1 MPQYLAKRVGS
12 MLVTVFVVITLN
24 FLLFRVMPGNA
35 VSDIDRVPGSS
46 PALQRALE
54 QQFGLNHSLP
64 VQYWDYLAQLVH
76 GNLGISYA
84 YQQPVAGLLGT
95 ALEYTLPM
103 VGAGF
108 LLALILGTAT
118 GAIAAW
124 RRGTFTDGAL
134 SNLAIAFYAAP
145 AQFLGLG
152 LVMLFTGVLPTAG
165 AANPFAVGG
174 GFWSTLA
181 DHAQHMVLPS
191 LTFALAVFGQYTL
204 VLRASLLETL
214 GEDYALT
221 ARATGNPPRRALT
234 RHVLP
239 NALLPFANIAALQ
252 LGSLVAGAILIEVV
266 FSWPGVGT
274 ALYNAVVQ
282 RDYPMMQ
289 GIFLVLTL
297 AVVICNFGAD
307 LLCRVLDPRTAT
319 DLRTAS

>member
-1 MPQYLAKRVGS
+1 MAGYLVKRVGS
-12 MLVTVFVVITLN
+12 MLITVYVVITLN

-35 VSDIDRVPGSS
+35 VTDIARVPGSS
-46 PALQRALE
+46 LALEHAIE
-54 QQFGLNHSLP
+54 QQFGLNHPLP
-64 VQYWDYLAQLVH
+64 VQYWDYLGQLVH
-76 GNLGISYA
+76 GNLGVSFA
-84 YQQPVAGLLGT
+84 YQQPVAGLLVT

-108 LLALILGTAT
+108 LLALVLGLVT
-118 GAIAAW
+118 GVLAAW
-124 RRGTFTDGAL
+124 RRGTVVDSAV

-152 LVMLFTGVLPTAG
+152 LVMLFTGLLPTAG
-165 AANPFAVGG
+165 AANPFAAGE
-174 GFWSTLA
+174 GFWPTLA
-181 DHAQHMVLPS
+181 DHAQHMLLPS

-221 ARATGNPPRRALT
+221 ARATGNPPRRALL

-239 NALLPFANIAALQ
+239 NAMLPFANIAALQ
-252 LGSLVAGAILIEVV
+252 LGSLVAGAVLIEVV

-289 GIFLVLTL
+289 GIFLILTL
-297 AVVICNFGAD
+297 AVVLCNFGAD
-307 LLCRVLDPRTAT
+307 LLCRVLDPRTA
-319 DLRTAS
+319 A

>member
-1 MPQYLAKRVGS
+1 MTGYLIRRAGS
-12 MLVTVFVVITLN
+12 MLITVFVVITLD

-35 VSDIDRVPGSS
+35 VSDIARVPGSS
-46 PALQRALE
+46 PALERSLE
-54 QQFGLNHSLP
+54 QQFGLNNSLP
-64 VQYWDYLAQLVH
+64 VQYVDYLAQLVH
-76 GNLGISYA
+76 GNLGVSFA
-84 YQQPVAGLLGT
+84 YQQPVAGLLVT

-108 LLALILGTAT
+108 LLALVLGVCT
-118 GAIAAW
+118 GMLAAW
-124 RRGTFTDGAL
+124 RRGTVVDAVV
-134 SNLAIAFYAAP
+134 SNTAIAFYAAP

-152 LVMLFTGVLPTAG
+152 LLMLFTGVLPTSG
-165 AANPFAVGG
+165 AANPFAVNA
-174 GFWSTLA
+174 GFWSTLG
-181 DHAQHMVLPS
+181 DHAEHMVLPS
-191 LTFALAVFGQYTL
+191 LTFGLAVFGQYTL
-204 VLRASLLETL
+204 VLRASLLEAL
-214 GEDYALT
+214 GEDYTLT
-221 ARATGNPPRRALT
+221 ARATGNRPRRALV

-239 NALLPFANIAALQ
+239 NALLPFTNIAALQ
-252 LGSLVAGAILIEVV
+252 LGSLVAGAVLIEVV

-319 DLRTAS
+319 

>member
-1 MPQYLAKRVGS
+1 
-12 MLVTVFVVITLN
+12 
-24 FLLFRVMPGNA
+24 
-35 VSDIDRVPGSS
+35 VS
-46 PALQRALE
+46 
-54 QQFGLNHSLP
+54 F
-64 VQYWDYLAQLVH
+64 
-76 GNLGISYA
+76 A
-84 YQQPVAGLLGT
+84 YQQPVAGLLVT

-108 LLALILGTAT
+108 LLALLIGLGT
-118 GAIAAW
+118 GVLAAW
-124 RRGTFTDGAL
+124 RRGTVVDSAV

-165 AANPFAVGG
+165 ASNPFAAGE
-174 GFWSTLA
+174 GFWPALT
-181 DHAQHMVLPS
+181 DHAEHMLLPS

-221 ARATGNPPRRALT
+221 ARATGNTPRRALL

-252 LGSLVAGAILIEVV
+252 LGSLVAGAVLIEVV
-266 FSWPGVGT
+266 FSWPGVGS

-282 RDYPMMQ
+282 RDYPMLQ

-297 AVVICNFGAD
+297 AVVLCNFGAD
-307 LLCRVLDPRTAT
+307 LLSRVLDPRTA
-319 DLRTAS
+319 A